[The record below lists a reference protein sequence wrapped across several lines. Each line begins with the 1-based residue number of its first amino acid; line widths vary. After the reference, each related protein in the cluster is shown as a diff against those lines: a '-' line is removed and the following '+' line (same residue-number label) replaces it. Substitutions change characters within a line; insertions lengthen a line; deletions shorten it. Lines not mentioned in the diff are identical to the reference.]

1 MNWRRVMHHLVASD
15 LTVRRAF
22 PAPALRAIEQAITE
36 SERGRHGEIC
46 FALEAALPL
55 IPLLRAQSAR
65 ERAIEVFSRLR
76 IWDTERNSGILIYLL
91 LADHDVE
98 IVADRGIASRVSH
111 SEWEAICHEMET
123 AFRDGRFQEGALAA
137 IQRTSELLAAHFC
150 AVEKENELP
159 DRPIVL

>member
-1 MNWRRVMHHLVASD
+1 MNWRRVLRHLVASD

-22 PAPALRAIEQAITE
+22 PAPALRAIEQAIAG
-36 SERGRHGEIC
+36 SERGRQGEIC

-55 IPLLRAQSAR
+55 VPLFRGQSAR

-98 IVADRGIASRVSH
+98 IVADRGIAAQVAH
-111 SEWEAICHEMET
+111 AEWEEICREMET
-123 AFRDGRFQEGALAA
+123 AFRDRRFESGALAG
-137 IQRTSELLAAHFC
+137 IQRIGDLVAAHFP
-150 AVEKENELP
+150 AMERENELP
-159 DRPIVL
+159 DRPIIL